1 MISLGAGE
9 NKMVRIL
16 LADDHP
22 LIRAGLRTTL
32 EHEENLI
39 VIGEAIDGVQTIA
52 LCRELTPDILLLDL
66 SMPGP
71 SPATTVRRITDE
83 CPEIKIIILSA
94 FDDEV
99 YVRNLIGLGIAG
111 YILKDEAPESLIR
124 AIRVSLEGGV
134 WFSRRII
141 DILAKPGVEAG
152 YPEVNNHLTDRENE
166 VLNLMAK
173 GHTNIQIADTLA
185 IAEGTVKN
193 HLVNIYQKLG
203 VHSRAEAVAW
213 VWQNI
218 N

>member
-1 MISLGAGE
+1 
-9 NKMVRIL
+9 MVRIL

-32 EHEENLI
+32 EQEENLI
-39 VIGEAIDGVQTIA
+39 VIGEAIDGVQTIN

-99 YVRNLIGLGIAG
+99 YVRNLIGLGITG

-124 AIRVSLEGGV
+124 AIRVSLEGGA

-141 DILAKPGVEAG
+141 DVLAKPSVEVG

-166 VLNLMAK
+166 VLHLMAK
-173 GHTNIQIADTLA
+173 GLANSQIADTLA

-213 VWQNI
+213 VWQQGGEK
-218 N
+218 

>member
-1 MISLGAGE
+1 
-9 NKMVRIL
+9 MVRIL

-32 EHEENLI
+32 EQEENLI
-39 VIGEAIDGVQTIA
+39 VIGEAIDGVQTIN

-99 YVRNLIGLGIAG
+99 YVRNLIGLGITG

-124 AIRVSLEGGV
+124 AIRVSLEGGA

-141 DILAKPGVEAG
+141 DILAKPSVEVG

-166 VLNLMAK
+166 VLHLMAK
-173 GHTNIQIADTLA
+173 GLANSQIADTLA

-213 VWQNI
+213 VWQNEKAH
-218 N
+218 

>member
-1 MISLGAGE
+1 
-9 NKMVRIL
+9 MVRIL

-32 EHEENLI
+32 EQEENLI
-39 VIGEAIDGVQTIA
+39 VIGEAIDGVQTIN

-99 YVRNLIGLGIAG
+99 YVRNLIGLGITG

-124 AIRVSLEGGV
+124 AIRVSLEGGA

-141 DILAKPGVEAG
+141 DVLAKPSVEVG

-213 VWQNI
+213 VWQHNK
-218 N
+218 